1 MNKELTLS
9 LIHIF
14 VGAAVLVGLIL
25 IQKKKKAGLKSAA

>member
-1 MNKELTLS
+1 MIPGFQTD
-9 LIHIF
+9 I